1 MKNRKQLP
9 EYISIVLP
17 RDGVQLVIAWLEA
30 VGPTRGPLRWLHA
43 QLGQSMD
50 RDGPRRSIG
59 RINTVI
65 GELEIDELF
74 EVVVKVL
81 ELEARGELEGD
92 RRTAVAEVLARI
104 RDAG

>member
-1 MKNRKQLP
+1 MKTRKQLP

-17 RDGVQLVIAWLEA
+17 RDGVRLVIDWLEA

-50 RDGPRRSIG
+50 REGPRRSIG
-59 RINTVI
+59 RINTII

-74 EVVVKVL
+74 EVVVEVL
-81 ELEARGELEGD
+81 ELEERGELEGD
-92 RRTAVAEVLARI
+92 RRTAVAEVLART
-104 RDAG
+104 RGEG